1 MIPDRVLE
9 VMLNGYG
16 HFGSTSNNLIPAHI
30 DTLGASSNPENDEA
44 TFFVRKS
51 LAEKTLTNLDS
62 NGMAAVYLGLP
73 SHEAYQIKG
82 HFIGSRDLTAEELET
97 SSKIRNYFIDTISAM
112 GLPREN
118 IEKLYGVAPD
128 IGLSVKIENIYI
140 QTPGPEAGTK
150 LEF

>member
-51 LAEKTLTNLDS
+51 LAEKTLINLDS

-82 HFIGSRDLTAEELET
+82 HFTGSRDLTAEELEV

-118 IEKLYGVAPD
+118 IEKLYGIAPD
-128 IGLSVKIENIYI
+128 IGLTVKIENIYI

>member
-1 MIPDRVLE
+1 MIPDRVLK

-16 HFGSTSNNLIPAHI
+16 HFGSTSSSLVPAHI
-30 DTLGASSNPENDEA
+30 DTLGASCNPENDEA
-44 TFFVRKS
+44 TFFLRKS
-51 LAEKTLTNLDS
+51 LAKKTLINLND

-82 HFIGSRDLTAEELET
+82 QFIGSRNLTAEELET
-97 SSKIRNYFIDTISAM
+97 SYKIRNHFIDMITEM

-128 IGLSVKIENIYI
+128 TGLTVKIKNIYV
-140 QTPGPEAGTK
+140 QTPGPAAGTK

>member
-1 MIPDRVLE
+1 MIPDKVLK

-16 HFGSTSNNLIPAHI
+16 HFGSTSSNLVPAHI
-30 DTLGASSNPENDEA
+30 DTLGASCNPETDEA
-44 TFFVRKS
+44 TFFIRKS
-51 LAEKTLTNLDS
+51 LAEKTLINLND

-82 HFIGSRDLTAEELET
+82 QFIGSRNLTAEEFEA
-97 SSKIRNYFIDTISAM
+97 SSKIRNYFIDMIRAM

-128 IGLSVKIENIYI
+128 IGLTVKIKNIYI